1 MKEDK
6 KTIRILISYYD
17 LELGEEGKVESS
29 YSASSNRFSIQVPKN
44 KNKTL
49 YEIEIYKE
57 LYPDYKNKYNMILY
71 GENNA
76 NDFVSANPKQ
86 IDFKNNSKTYE
97 KYVVL
102 NANYQQSYDILNP
115 FSLPEFEN
123 KTIDAEQVVMNISYN
138 DYSYQIVTKME
149 KGIIIFENNLYFDLL
164 NKIITLDNSYFKVNS
179 LALPIDNFLIH
190 YYFYGLGKTYSSMDL
205 EIEYQNSK
213 KLLGSCEEATFCFQ

>member
-6 KTIRILISYYD
+6 KTVRILISYYD
-17 LELGEEGKVESS
+17 LELGEETEVESS
-29 YSASSNRFSIQVPKN
+29 YSASSDRFSIQVPKN

-57 LYPDYKNKYNMILY
+57 LYPDYKSKYNMILY
-71 GENNA
+71 GESSA
-76 NDFVSANPKQ
+76 NDFVSTNPKQ

-97 KYVVL
+97 EYVIL
-102 NANYQQSYDILNP
+102 NSNNHQNYDIFNP

-123 KTIDAEQVVMNISYN
+123 KIINAEQVVMDISYN
-138 DYSYQIVTKME
+138 NYNYQIVTKMK
-149 KGIIIFENNLYFDLL
+149 KGVIVFENNLYFDLL

-179 LALPIDNFLIH
+179 LSLPIDNFSIH
-190 YYFYGLGKTYSSMDL
+190 YYFYGLGKTYSSIDL

-213 KLLGSCEEATFCFQ
+213 ELLGSCKEATFCFQ